1 MAGKRVLHSDEEKDA
16 STAFWMVGPLVALK
30 GVRMEY
36 NTDAS
41 RDVAMERQTAV
52 MTETYSAAKL
62 GLRTVERK
70 AECVADCSVQ
80 LGADAMDAWKVVQK
94 VSTTVVEMVSTKE
107 HYAVEQRVKWLVE
120 VMVAE

>member
-1 MAGKRVLHSDEEKDA
+1 
-16 STAFWMVGPLVALK
+16 
-30 GVRMEY
+30 MEY
-36 NTDAS
+36 KTAAS

-70 AECVADCSVQ
+70 VECLADCSVQ
-80 LGADAMDAWKVVQK
+80 LGAGTMDAWKVVQK

-107 HYAVEQRVKWLVE
+107 HYVVEQRVKWWVE

>member
-30 GVRMEY
+30 GVWMECK
-36 NTDAS
+36 TAAS
-41 RDVAMERQTAV
+41 RDVAMELQTAV

-70 AECVADCSVQ
+70 VKSVADCSVQ
-80 LGADAMDAWKVVQK
+80 LGAGTMDAWKVVQK

-107 HYAVEQRVKWLVE
+107 H
-120 VMVAE
+120 

>member
-1 MAGKRVLHSDEEKDA
+1 
-16 STAFWMVGPLVALK
+16 MVGPLEALK
-30 GVRMEY
+30 GARMECK
-36 NTDAS
+36 TAAS

-70 AECVADCSVQ
+70 VECVADCSAQ
-80 LGADAMDAWKVVQK
+80 LGADRMDAWKVVQK

-107 HYAVEQRVKWLVE
+107 HYAVDQRVKWWVG
-120 VMVAE
+120 VKVAE